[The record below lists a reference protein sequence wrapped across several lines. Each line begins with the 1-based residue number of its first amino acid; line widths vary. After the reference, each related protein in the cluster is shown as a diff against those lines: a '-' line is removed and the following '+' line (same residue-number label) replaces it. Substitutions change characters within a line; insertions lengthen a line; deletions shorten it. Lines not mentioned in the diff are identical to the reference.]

1 MNAVLAFLSYIM
13 SIFGASAP
21 ADYHMVDDL
30 MGINEPV
37 SSEGVHIVNT
47 TPRTVVAL
55 EDTHFRPS
63 R

>member
-21 ADYHMVDDL
+21 ADYQTPI
-30 MGINEPV
+30 GINEPV

-47 TPRTVVAL
+47 NPRTVVAL
-55 EDTHFRPS
+55 EDTHFRPA

>member
-21 ADYHMVDDL
+21 ADYQMVTPI
-30 MGINEPV
+30 GINEPV

-47 TPRTVVAL
+47 NPRTVVAL

-63 R
+63 K